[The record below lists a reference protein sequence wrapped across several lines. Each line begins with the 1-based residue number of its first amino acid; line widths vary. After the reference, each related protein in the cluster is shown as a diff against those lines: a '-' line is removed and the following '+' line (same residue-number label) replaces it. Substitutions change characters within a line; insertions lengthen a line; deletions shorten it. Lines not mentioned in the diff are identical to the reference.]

1 MLVYLFRQR
10 RTDDLALT
18 TDVTG
23 RNIPSLTPST
33 HWIFVEA
40 LDIRKLAPPWDTA
53 DFQRVLRRL
62 WVLGYCTFEAK
73 GSNAK

>member
-23 RNIPSLTPST
+23 RNIPAVTSST
-33 HWIFVEA
+33 DWLFVEA
-40 LDIRKLAPPWDTA
+40 LDTNKFASPWHIA
-53 DFQRVLRRL
+53 DVQGVLRRL
-62 WVLGYCTFEAK
+62 RGFGYCIFGADC
-73 GSNAK
+73 